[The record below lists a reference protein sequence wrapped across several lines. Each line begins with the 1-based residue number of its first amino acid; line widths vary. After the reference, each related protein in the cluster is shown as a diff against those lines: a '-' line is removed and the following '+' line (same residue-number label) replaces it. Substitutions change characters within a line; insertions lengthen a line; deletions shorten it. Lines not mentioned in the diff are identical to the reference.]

1 MKTWSSLWVWK
12 GAQQTKNE
20 TTTAAESA
28 KFSKDI
34 FTTYKTDRFVDH
46 HHGDHTEHLKDR
58 FPVAASLFLVSFH
71 ALAKIHLLRLMD
83 LQAHPRWGSKGCWR

>member
-34 FTTYKTDRFVDH
+34 FATYKTDRFV
-46 HHGDHTEHLKDR
+46 DHTEHLKDR

-71 ALAKIHLLRLMD
+71 ALAKIHLLRLTD